1 MNAED
6 FMELLNAEQDNF
18 TFEKY
23 DLFDNNCN
31 HFSNFCTEM
40 LLGKSIPNEYLNQ
53 AEEFKGTPIYNM
65 LKGMQV
71 NMNNNRNN
79 YNISYQGFQQSGNG
93 EPTAQRPFPRKLMTA
108 PTGTPNLPNYGQMG
122 MNSFNPPPPA
132 KASNSN
138 IVEVRDLL
146 HFLQVTQ
153 DNPMVIVDFYATWCG
168 PCKAIEP
175 LFDQLEAKYRGKGGL
190 KERV

>member
-93 EPTAQRPFPRKLMTA
+93 EPTAPAALSSQINDSSDRHSESAQLRPNGHEQL
-108 PTGTPNLPNYGQMG
+108 Q
-122 MNSFNPPPPA
+122 PA
-132 KASNSN
+132 
-138 IVEVRDLL
+138 
-146 HFLQVTQ
+146 
-153 DNPMVIVDFYATWCG
+153 AT
-168 PCKAIEP
+168 
-175 LFDQLEAKYRGKGGL
+175 R
-190 KERV
+190 